1 MIVSTGVAARPSA
14 ISDSTQSYH
23 VSARA
28 SMIQQEDYTVRLEHF
43 QGPLD
48 LLLYLIR
55 RNEVDVGT
63 MPLAAIIEQYLGFL
77 KQIDRIDVELA
88 ADFLVMAAT
97 LIEIK
102 SRMLMPPDA
111 HESGDAAA
119 ANAQT
124 IDDTLASLADIEKAD
139 PRFALVT
146 QLLAYKKF
154 RDAAQTLSERRDEWA
169 DRFPLSAAK
178 LPSEAARTDGEDPAG
193 AAPEPPAPLD
203 LEDLG
208 AWDLFAAFQRI
219 IEAVDFGRLGD
230 HKVRFDDTPIGLHQ
244 TDLLDQLQRTPDHQ
258 LSLRGIFTGRTRGE
272 MVGMFIAI
280 LELIRQRRI
289 TARQERIQDDVLIG
303 LVTDASEPM
312 PAAPRES
319 PAQE

>member
-1 MIVSTGVAARPSA
+1 
-14 ISDSTQSYH
+14 
-23 VSARA
+23 
-28 SMIQQEDYTVRLEHF
+28 MIQQEDYTVRLEHF

-63 MPLAAIIEQYLGFL
+63 MPLATIIEQYLGFL

-102 SRMLMPPDA
+102 SRLLMPPDA
-111 HESGDAAA
+111 QENGDPAA

-154 RDAAQTLSERRDEWA
+154 RDAAQTLSERREEWA
-169 DRFPLSAAK
+169 ARFPLSAAR
-178 LPSEAARTDGEDPAG
+178 LPSEAARADDET
-193 AAPEPPAPLD
+193 AAPPEPPPPLD

-230 HKVRFDDTPIGLHQ
+230 HKVRFDDTPISLHQ

-280 LELIRQRRI
+280 LELVRQRRI

-303 LVTDASEPM
+303 LVSDNPEPAQIAPSEP
-312 PAAPRES
+312 AAQ
-319 PAQE
+319 A